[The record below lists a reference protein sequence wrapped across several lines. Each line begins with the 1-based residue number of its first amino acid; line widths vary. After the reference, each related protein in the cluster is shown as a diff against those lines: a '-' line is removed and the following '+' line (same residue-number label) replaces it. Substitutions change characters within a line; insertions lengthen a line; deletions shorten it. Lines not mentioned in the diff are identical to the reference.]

1 MRVVFA
7 GTPEFALP
15 ALKALLGQHEV
26 VAVLTQPDR
35 PRGRGRSVSPSPVK
49 AFAQAH
55 HLPVLQPQT
64 LRDEPAR
71 AQLAALHPDALIVVA
86 YGLILPP
93 PVLEIARLGCLNI
106 HASLLP
112 RWRGAAPV
120 QRAILAGDTTTG
132 VSIMRMDEGLD
143 TGPVLLQEELALGAH
158 VTSGS
163 LHAALAALGAGALM
177 RALAGL
183 EAGTLQ
189 TRAQSTEGTTYA
201 SKIAKAEKHIDWT
214 RPAPDIERQI
224 RAFNPQPIAETRLE
238 GQQLR
243 IYDARA
249 LPENEPSSGDTGTI
263 VAIQDGSMLVRCGI
277 GLLAVSEVQKAGG
290 RVLPV
295 RALAHNSA
303 LAGRRL
309 G

>member
-15 ALKALLGQHEV
+15 ALEALLAQHRV
-26 VAVLTQPDR
+26 VGVLTQPDR
-35 PRGRGRSVSPSPVK
+35 PRGRGRTVSPSPVK
-49 AFAQAH
+49 ALAQAH

-64 LRDEPAR
+64 LHDEAAR
-71 AQLAALHPDALIVVA
+71 AELAALHPDALIVVA

-93 PVLEIARLGCLNI
+93 LVLEIPRLGCLNI

-132 VSIMRMDEGLD
+132 VSIMRMDQGLD
-143 TGPVLLQEELALGAH
+143 TGPVLLQEEFALGAH

-163 LHAALAALGAGALM
+163 LHSALAALGAATLI

-189 TRAQSTEGTTYA
+189 PRSQSTQGVTYA
-201 SKIAKAEKHIDWT
+201 PKVEKAERGIDWT
-214 RPAPDIERQI
+214 RAAPDIERQV

-238 GQQLR
+238 GRQLR

-249 LPENEPSSGDTGTI
+249 LPEGEPVSADTGTI
-263 VAIQDGSMLVRCGI
+263 VTIQGGSLLIRCGT

-295 RALAHNSA
+295 SAFAHNTP

>member
-1 MRVVFA
+1 LRVVFA

-15 ALKALLGQHEV
+15 ALKALLTQHHV
-26 VAVLTQPDR
+26 VGVLTQPDR
-35 PRGRGRSVSPSPVK
+35 PRGRGRTVSPSPVK
-49 AFAQAH
+49 ALAQAH
-55 HLPVLQPQT
+55 HLPIFQPQT
-64 LRDEPAR
+64 LRSEAAR

-106 HASLLP
+106 HPSLLP

-132 VSIMRMDEGLD
+132 VCIVRMDQGLD
-143 TGPVLLQEELALGAH
+143 TGPVLLQEEFALGAH

-163 LHAALAALGAGALM
+163 LHSALASLGAAALI

-189 TRAQSTEGTTYA
+189 PRAQSSEGVTYA
-201 SKIAKAEKHIDWT
+201 PKVEKAEARIDWR
-214 RPAPDIERQI
+214 RPAADIERQV

-249 LPENEPSSGDTGTI
+249 LPRGEPDSGDTGTI
-263 VAIQDGSMLVRCGI
+263 VAIRDGSLLVRCGI

-295 RALAHNSA
+295 SAFAHNTP
-303 LAGRRL
+303 LAGQRL